1 MIDMENNI
9 LNKEMVAELM
19 ELLECKRYYSECLKG
34 VVDLKAKIEYK
45 ATSIEVRI
53 CYFYKGSRI
62 GTDGGVEFHGDF
74 SEAKLEVVNTLSQH
88 ILSDMEADLEM
99 QIKRVESDL
108 WDKFR
113 YTEDYGAGTSIE

>member
-1 MIDMENNI
+1 MENNI

-19 ELLECKRYYSECLKG
+19 ELLECKRYYAECLKG

-45 ATSIEVRI
+45 ATSIEMRFY
-53 CYFYKGSRI
+53 YFNRGGI
-62 GTDGGVEFHGDF
+62 GTNGGVEFHGNF
-74 SEAKLEVVNTLSQH
+74 SDAKLEVVNILSRH